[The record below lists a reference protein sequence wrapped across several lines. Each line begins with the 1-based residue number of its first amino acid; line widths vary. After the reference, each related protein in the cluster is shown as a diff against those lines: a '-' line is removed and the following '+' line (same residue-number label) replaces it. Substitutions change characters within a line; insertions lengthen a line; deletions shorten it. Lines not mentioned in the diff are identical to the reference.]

1 MMNPLRADFLMTHRA
16 IAAGATLKW
25 PDKPPTDASDAAATK
40 VLPTQAG
47 IQVTLS
53 AAAMEI
59 SALLRRTSV
68 TDPGA
73 TAQFGCL
80 TQDLHQQLSMHGKE
94 ASALQELPE
103 ERTPQRVIMS
113 MQASN
118 YLLTSLYDKEKLHDN
133 VATTNPFKG
142 MDRLSLSHIAFEGG
156 QAFTAIERQVAF
168 MTLTD
173 RDLEFR
179 NQTFDLSDPLNPGD
193 ENALWG
199 ILASYLRDAQMASG
213 MSESER
219 AWRGWMPA
227 DALHAQARSILDRHG
242 QKTVDFPAY
251 SNLKGASDTVLVAMI
266 DQDGISGWVNVP
278 VEMLKP
284 QGLSLRLIEAATKQK
299 NRTF

>member
-1 MMNPLRADFLMTHRA
+1 
-16 IAAGATLKW
+16 
-25 PDKPPTDASDAAATK
+25 
-40 VLPTQAG
+40 
-47 IQVTLS
+47 
-53 AAAMEI
+53 
-59 SALLRRTSV
+59 
-68 TDPGA
+68 
-73 TAQFGCL
+73 
-80 TQDLHQQLSMHGKE
+80 
-94 ASALQELPE
+94 
-103 ERTPQRVIMS
+103 
-113 MQASN
+113 
-118 YLLTSLYDKEKLHDN
+118 
-133 VATTNPFKG
+133 
-142 MDRLSLSHIAFEGG
+142 
-156 QAFTAIERQVAF
+156 

-227 DALHAQARSILDRHG
+227 DALLYAQARSILDRHG

-299 NRTF
+299 NRTFYRISP